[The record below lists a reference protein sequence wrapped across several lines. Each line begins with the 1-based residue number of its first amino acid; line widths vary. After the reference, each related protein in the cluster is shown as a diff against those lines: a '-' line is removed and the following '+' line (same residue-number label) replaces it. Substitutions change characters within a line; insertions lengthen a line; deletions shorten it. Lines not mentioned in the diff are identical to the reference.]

1 MWREWLDTL
10 MNKTETCLS
19 ARGLYLVIRWIED
32 FAVYPMYS
40 QVSVYCCCLCVYS
53 CVSNVQ
59 LHVCVVV
66 VVVVHVSVCCCSCK
80 QSSVYSWC
88 TAMCVH
94 CVIVSLLIRALPC
107 LELQS

>member
-1 MWREWLDTL
+1 
-10 MNKTETCLS
+10 
-19 ARGLYLVIRWIED
+19 
-32 FAVYPMYS
+32 MYS
-40 QVSVYCCCLCVYS
+40 CMSVLLLLLCMCLC
-53 CVSNVQ
+53 
-59 LHVCVVV
+59 VV

-80 QSSVYSWC
+80 QSRVYSWC